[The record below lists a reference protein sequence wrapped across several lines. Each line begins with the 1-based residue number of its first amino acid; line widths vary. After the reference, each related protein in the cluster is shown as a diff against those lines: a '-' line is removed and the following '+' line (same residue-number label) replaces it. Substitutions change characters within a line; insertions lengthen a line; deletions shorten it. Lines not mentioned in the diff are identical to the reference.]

1 METLYFNLLSYF
13 SDDNFLGIGGNCFA
27 NAPCLKEIF
36 VARLNPFGV
45 SIHKDAFANVTSD
58 VNIYFF
64 NYTFE
69 EVMALCDNAE
79 WYTNASEKAHFYFKD
94 TMPDDV
100 QIPDPPDNVPDDDK
114 TKN

>member
-1 METLYFNLLSYF
+1 
-13 SDDNFLGIGGNCFA
+13 
-27 NAPCLKEIF
+27 
-36 VARLNPFGV
+36 
-45 SIHKDAFANVTSD
+45 
-58 VNIYFF
+58 
-64 NYTFE
+64 
-69 EVMALCDNAE
+69 MALCDNAE